1 MLSGIAGKSKAYI
14 ATEDGDNGSKRKKI
28 RFSKAEIGRDD
39 ILLQW
44 LLSGGAVP
52 AGLMSVGLFF
62 FFYLKGQPFRSPKRL
77 FSAWFGTEKKIGFF
91 GSLRSETPRLPN
103 PPCEANDEPNKL
115 RGSDIGPNR
124 SVPEEKAE
132 DRILRPNG
140 NFGKQTTKK
149 RDSSGS
155 PFRAVMLSLAGTL
168 GVGNI
173 VGVANA
179 IFIGGAGA
187 LFWMWVSAFLAMILK
202 YAEIVLAVLHRR
214 RRFDGSFFGG
224 AVYYIKDHFAV
235 RDRHRTGK
243 IVSCLFAVLL
253 LANAMSLGCMI
264 QVNAVGSAVN
274 GICNIPTWIT
284 GCVLL
289 LLTFP
294 AVLRG
299 IKSVSAV
306 TEILVPIMSGGYL
319 LLSVAVLIV
328 KKEQIGTAFAEIFS
342 QAFSAT
348 GAWGGGIGFFT
359 SEAVRVGT
367 MRGLLSNEAGCG
379 TSPTAH
385 AGADTAFPARQ
396 GTFGIL
402 EVFADTILLCTL
414 TGLVIL
420 VSYEDVVLLGADPV
434 LMAIRAYTCVLGDW
448 AGWFLAVAIACFG
461 YATLLCWGGYGM
473 ESVHFLSERPSLR
486 YGYAGI
492 FSVCLMFGAI
502 CAPTAA
508 WRFSDAVISA
518 MTGMNL
524 CFLVRMRRE
533 IRRETERYFQSRTV

>member
-1 MLSGIAGKSKAYI
+1 M
-14 ATEDGDNGSKRKKI
+14 
-28 RFSKAEIGRDD
+28 
-39 ILLQW
+39 LQW

-52 AGLMSVGLFF
+52 AGLMSVGVFF
-62 FFYLKGQPFRSPKRL
+62 FFYLKGQPFRSPRRL
-77 FSAWFGTEKKIGFF
+77 FSAWFGKEKKIGLF
-91 GSLRSETPRLPN
+91 GSLRSES
-103 PPCEANDEPNKL
+103 KK
-115 RGSDIGPNR
+115 GSDPACEKRSAAHKPHGSDLGPNGG
-124 SVPEEKAE
+124 VPAKKAE
-132 DRILRPNG
+132 DRTLQSDSGFN
-140 NFGKQTTKK
+140 K
-149 RDSSGS
+149 RTSEQRHSICS

-214 RRFDGSFFGG
+214 KRFDGSFVGG
-224 AVYYIKDHFAV
+224 AVYYIKDHFAS
-235 RDRHRTGK
+235 RNRHRTGK

-274 GICNIPTWIT
+274 GICKIPTWII

-289 LLTFP
+289 LLTLP

-299 IKSVSAV
+299 IKSISAV

-319 LLSVAVLIV
+319 LLSVAVLV
-328 KKEQIGTAFAEIFS
+328 LKKERLGSAFSEIFS
-342 QAFSAT
+342 QAFSAA
-348 GAWGGGIGFFT
+348 GAVGGGIGFLT
-359 SEAVRVGT
+359 SKAVRIGT
-367 MRGLLSNEAGCG
+367 MRGLFSNEAGCG

-396 GTFGIL
+396 GAFGIL

-434 LMAIRAYTCVLGDW
+434 MMAVRAYTCVLGEW
-448 AGWFLAVAIACFG
+448 AGCFLTLAIVCFG

-473 ESVHFLSERPSLR
+473 EALRFLSEKPLLR
-486 YGYAGI
+486 YAYAGI
-492 FSVCLMFGAI
+492 FSVCLLLGVI
-502 CAPTAA
+502 CSPTAA
-508 WRFSDAVISA
+508 WSISDAVISA
-518 MTGMNL
+518 MTLMNL
-524 CFLVRMRRE
+524 CVLVLMRRE
-533 IRRETERYFQSRTV
+533 IRRETDRYFNSRIP